1 MEKIEEIEQWQQ
13 TVQLETQNGAAL
25 WKAIHISLILT
36 IFFCFVCFVIVYN
49 LCILIS
55 NSSL

>member
-25 WKAIHISLILT
+25 WKAIHISLILI

-49 LCILIS
+49 LCVLIS

>member
-25 WKAIHISLILT
+25 WKAIHISLIFDH
-36 IFFCFVCFVIVYN
+36 FFCFVCFIIVYN
-49 LCILIS
+49 LCVLIS